1 MLTKYRK
8 FEAMWARSI
17 VWLDKFLWRLKGRG
31 SDETG
36 ETLDPIDIEHDRDD
50 ISLIY
55 RIYLYRVLKNIK
67 PSSLI

>member
-1 MLTKYRK
+1 M
-8 FEAMWARSI
+8 FDWINSSERS
-17 VWLDKFLWRLKGRG
+17 KGRG